1 MEIPDNQS
9 ILRQFEELEKR
20 IERLIGLL
28 VSQEEKALALRKRI
42 DDLEGELHRQT
53 EAGKQY
59 VEERALIRSII
70 DNLLTKLDDISSE
83 I

>member
-1 MEIPDNQS
+1 MGIPDNQS

-20 IERLIGLL
+20 IERLIGFL

-59 VEERALIRSII
+59 VEERALIRSRI

-83 I
+83 V